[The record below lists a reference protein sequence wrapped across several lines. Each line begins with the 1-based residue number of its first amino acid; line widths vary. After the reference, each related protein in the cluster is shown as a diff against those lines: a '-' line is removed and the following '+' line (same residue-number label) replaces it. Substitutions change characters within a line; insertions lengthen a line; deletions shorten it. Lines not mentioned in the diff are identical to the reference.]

1 MQVMEAAAQSQPS
14 QPPCAE
20 LVALQFGLATH
31 DEYVGFSVLEQR
43 RKGQP
48 RDELNS
54 LKDPRLGIPAI
65 DDICATCGGINY
77 HECTGHFGHLE
88 LTQPIFHPNHM
99 RLVQRI
105 LQKICLACGLP
116 RLKKKK
122 LFGEEA
128 VNRKQKPQVND
139 LEDTNGEEEPPIVVE
154 ADLVENDANGRVILL
169 SSDDEEELPR
179 DILRV
184 ANGPMDFLVGSTS
197 EPGIMAELPR
207 LRSHKSKGKAHANGS
222 SPAEAPKSSRK
233 KFAGVKSRST
243 KDLGKIFK
251 GTPAGM
257 DVLNADVTQTT
268 RSSRRPCKHCSPGYP
283 DYRSILV
290 KILFIKGK
298 KKDDV
303 AQSLVLEVQGADRED
318 EFGLPND
325 FWKKITGADPLDD
338 EPAVPKRHFLS
349 ASEALKILRKI
360 PESAIGKLGM
370 NGLVARPE
378 GLVMKCVP
386 VPPNCIR
393 IAEHK
398 YSNHTTKVRF
408 GSDRVTR
415 TLQNLLTEINRIH
428 RTRGGKAVQ
437 RARRDE
443 SRALQILTAEY
454 LREKGAP
461 KAVPGKEPLK
471 KDRNGRLTKQDDP
484 RWTKDWLTQNILGK
498 GGNFTARAVVVG
510 DPLIGIEEIGVPLEI
525 AQKWTM
531 PERATQWNC
540 SKLQEYLDRTQML
553 QGFGKPGVTKIVR
566 NNQDYDVWAGS
577 THKVQI
583 GDVVFRNIQDGD
595 YVYVNRPPSVHKHS
609 LIALKVRVQD
619 GLVLTVNPM
628 ICPPLSGDFDGDIF
642 HIYIPQSL
650 QAIAELDQ
658 LMAVSQQIVSDHG
671 ERVILGLTQDTLL
684 AAHMLTASKVLVDR
698 ALMEQ
703 LSMWSSEQP
712 PQAAIVKSPKGGPF
726 WTGEQVF
733 SFTLPA
739 GLIVGTPDDRI
750 YIEGGQIIKWDD
762 GSTMLRNGNDSIAS
776 ALSVQLGPAA
786 LVNYLNTASGL
797 MHAWLQVE
805 GFSTGL
811 ADFQVAKSSTLRKI
825 MLNSI
830 SEEYFEGA
838 IRDSCHS
845 LRILDVEVRGTD
857 PVSPDILTKNVRV
870 LEQAA
875 QHAFRTRESIAEEIV
890 LKYAAKNNSLLS
902 MVKSGSKG
910 SRGKLLQQV
919 AGMGLQL
926 YKGEHLLPFSGS
938 RRPSME
944 ISAVSD
950 WWEDRG
956 LVCSSLVDGL
966 KATEL
971 FNHVIADR
979 MVTLRKHVDVVQP
992 GTLFKLLMLFLRDLH
1007 VMYDG
1012 SVRTQCGKNLVQFC
1026 YGGAVGVSRKMV
1038 SREGSPRN
1046 QFGMLL
1052 STAPA
1057 GDKVTWEEDDLQRW
1071 PKSLL
1076 AGEPVGILAA
1086 TAISHPAY
1094 ELMLDAPNLN
1104 GSFQPRPLKLIQET
1118 LYPREKSDFKPYDRC
1133 VLIRLVNC
1141 QCTDKYCLERRI
1153 LEVQAHLKRITL
1165 KTVAQSSAIE
1175 FWNMED
1181 FGLAGPSGEELRLGS
1196 PWLGHIKLSL
1206 EKMNYHQVKAED
1218 IVSRLRQKFSGT
1230 IKDPKR
1236 NPMGQIFFCYSRNC
1250 GISNGYCLHF
1260 SPRLPSKMQNQR
1272 NEDTY
1277 NAALQTLLMKVRGVM
1292 IPGLLESTV
1301 KGNEVLESVRI
1312 VSEGPSWTT
1321 WHDEF
1326 AHNQGLNEELI
1337 LEILVSPTKSKSNRG
1352 VAWSS
1357 VKEACLEI
1365 MDMVDWNR
1373 SMPYSVQEIR
1383 HALGVEVAYQTV
1395 MRRLGLALSKTA
1407 PYTDPVHVKLIAD
1420 MMTFSGDANG
1430 FTFSGFQDMN
1440 KSIGVSAPFTEAAV
1454 QKPIRTLLDAAGRGA
1469 TDSVESVMASCVFG
1483 KEARLGTGSNFG
1495 LLWQPS
1501 KGPRRF
1507 ATSKKLAEKDVH
1519 MILKEL
1525 DEKCIPDKAIPPSP
1539 THSLPGLSMLLG
1551 RDVDLDDGAGFS
1563 PQHASNSNDADDP
1576 WGSSPADNNGNDGA
1590 WGSSHP
1596 NKSGDDEGWGDSPVA
1611 KKDGG
1616 GWGAVGAASDG
1627 NGGWGAVGATRDDN
1641 GGWGA
1646 VGAATDGNGGWDEVN
1661 VNDRAMEQGEAVK
1674 SDEGGGWGSV
1684 TEKGVN
1690 NEEDGGWGGRV
1701 TETNTG
1707 NGDGWGSTVN
1717 GENRTN
1723 KDEDRQEDAEGGWGR
1738 GAAERSE
1745 EGGWGDVDDGSDE
1758 GRSQP
1763 NVNSETGTV
1772 PVQSGW
1778 DIASNDVAGTDGGNW
1793 SANPVKESG
1802 AGGWD
1807 SVSTE
1812 VVKDDGWDSMAV
1824 SQPESC
1830 RPGGSEYMDPRQGSG
1845 AENGL
1850 SQGRH
1855 FRARDEEDRGSVRSW
1870 SSRGGGK
1877 GRGRGGLERG
1887 PGSSRDTPVS
1897 GANVQPLGSRR
1908 GNTSWGDGGNAQQSS
1923 SWDDPTTKSSTS
1935 PHRGGDWN
1943 EPASDRPKA
1952 LPKSPNQDAGTE
1964 SAVEWGELVS
1974 GTTEVGGWDAISP
1987 ENHDATINTI
1997 KPSGRN
2003 GDRNEPASDR
2013 HGSRPRNRDWSEPA
2027 SDRRGGG
2034 GRGRYPSTRA
2044 MPRTFRQTEIEPE
2057 CKEIDD
2063 IVKSMRQIFRNQNNE
2078 TGGRLSDED
2087 DEAVQAVL
2095 TYHPKYSEK
2104 VGCGIAYIKVDNS
2117 PDYPDV
2123 RCFWLV
2129 RTDGSETD
2137 FSYRKCLREK
2147 VRREF
2152 PSFVDK
2158 YDELYDR
2165 KRPPP
2170 INAAEKGPSADQA
2183 EEASTHAGPVHEI
2196 DTQLQETSIQAVLFE
2211 EPAPTTDAE

>member
-20 LVALQFGLATH
+20 LVGLQFGLATH
-31 DEYVGFSVLEQR
+31 DDYVGFSVLEKR

-54 LKDPRLGIPAI
+54 LKDPRLGIPVT

-88 LTQPIFHPNHM
+88 LTQPIYHPNHVP
-99 RLVQRI
+99 LLQRI
-105 LQKICLACGLP
+105 LQKTCLACGLP
-116 RLKKKK
+116 RLKKK
-122 LFGEEA
+122 G
-128 VNRKQKPQVND
+128 Q
-139 LEDTNGEEEPPIVVE
+139 
-154 ADLVENDANGRVILL
+154 
-169 SSDDEEELPR
+169 
-179 DILRV
+179 
-184 ANGPMDFLVGSTS
+184 
-197 EPGIMAELPR
+197 
-207 LRSHKSKGKAHANGS
+207 
-222 SPAEAPKSSRK
+222 
-233 KFAGVKSRST
+233 
-243 KDLGKIFK
+243 
-251 GTPAGM
+251 GTPAGT

-268 RSSRRPCKHCSPGYP
+268 TSSRRPCKHCSPGYP

-290 KILFIKGK
+290 KILPVKGR

-303 AQSLVLEVQGADRED
+303 AQTLVLEVQGADRED
-318 EFGLPND
+318 EFRLPND
-325 FWKKITGADPLDD
+325 FWENITGADPLDD

-398 YSNHTTKVRF
+398 FPDHMAEVRF

-415 TLQNLLTEINRIH
+415 TLQNLLTEIKRNH
-428 RTRGGKAVQ
+428 RTRGGTATQ
-437 RARRDE
+437 RAKRDE

-471 KDRNGRLTKQDDP
+471 RERNGRLTKQDDP

-510 DPLIGIEEIGVPLEI
+510 DPLIGVEEIGVPLEI

-553 QGFGKPGVTKIVR
+553 QGFGKPGVSKIVR

-577 THKVQI
+577 THRVQI

-595 YVYVNRPPSVHKHS
+595 YVYVNRTPSVHKHS
-609 LIALKVRVQD
+609 LIALRVRVQD

-628 ICPPLSGDFDGDIF
+628 ICPPLGGDFDGDIF

-658 LMAVSQQIVSDHG
+658 LMAVPQQIVSDHG

-698 ALMEQ
+698 ALMQQ

-733 SFTLPA
+733 SLTLPA
-739 GLIVGTPDDRI
+739 GLIVGTPDDGI

-762 GSTMLRNGNDSIAS
+762 GSKMLRNGNDSIAW

-786 LVNYLNTASGL
+786 LVKYLNTASGL
-797 MHAWLQVE
+797 MHAWLQGE

-811 ADFQVAKSSTLRKI
+811 ADFEVAKSSTLRKN
-825 MLNSI
+825 MLKSI

-845 LRILDVEVRGTD
+845 LRILDVQVRGTD
-857 PVSPDILTKNVRV
+857 PVSPEILTKNVRV

-875 QHAFRTRESIAEEIV
+875 QHAFRTRESVAEEIV

-938 RRPSME
+938 RRPSTE

-979 MVTLRKHVDVVQP
+979 MVTLRKHVDVEQP

-1012 SVRTQCGKNLVQFC
+1012 SVRNQCGKNLVQFC
-1026 YGGAVGVSRKMV
+1026 YGGAVGVPRKTA
-1038 SREGSPRN
+1038 SKERSPRN

-1052 STAPA
+1052 STAPRQET
-1057 GDKVTWEEDDLQRW
+1057 VTWEEDDSQRW
-1071 PKSLL
+1071 RKSVL

-1133 VLIRLVNC
+1133 VLIRLVNS
-1141 QCTDKYCLERRI
+1141 QSTDKHCLERRI

-1165 KTVAQSSAIE
+1165 MMVAQSSAIE
-1175 FWNMED
+1175 LWDMEN
-1181 FGLAGPSGEELRLGS
+1181 FGLAGPSGQELRLGS

-1206 EKMNYHQVKAED
+1206 EKMNYHQVEAKD

-1230 IKDPKR
+1230 NPKK
-1236 NPMGQIFFCYSRNC
+1236 NLMGQIFFCFSPNC
-1250 GISNGYCLHF
+1250 GTSNGYCLHF
-1260 SPRLPSKMQNQR
+1260 SPRLPCKMQNQDNDEAY
-1272 NEDTY
+1272 NE
-1277 NAALQTLLMKVRGVM
+1277 ALQTLLMNVRGIM

-1312 VSEGPSWTT
+1312 ISEGPSWTT

-1326 AHNQGLNEELI
+1326 AHNQGLNEELV
-1337 LEILVSPTKSKSNRG
+1337 LEILVDPRRTKSKRG

-1365 MDMVDWNR
+1365 MDVVDWNR

-1383 HALGVEVAYQTV
+1383 HALGVEVAYRTV
-1395 MRRLGLALSKTA
+1395 MRRLGLALSSTA
-1407 PYTDPVHVKLIAD
+1407 PYTDPVHVNLIAD
-1420 MMTFSGDANG
+1420 LMTFSADANG
-1430 FTFSGFQDMN
+1430 FTYSGFRDMN

-1454 QKPIRTLLDAAGRGA
+1454 QKPIRTLLDAAERGA
-1469 TDSVESVMASCVFG
+1469 SDSVESVMASCVFG
-1483 KEARLGTGSNFG
+1483 IEARLGTGSNFG

-1501 KGPRRF
+1501 KGPRTF
-1507 ATSKKLAEKDVH
+1507 ETSKKLAEKDHVH
-1519 MILKEL
+1519 VILKEL
-1525 DEKCIPDKAIPPSP
+1525 DEKCIPDKALPPSP
-1539 THSLPGLSMLLG
+1539 THSLPGLSMLPG

-1563 PQHASNSNDADDP
+1563 PPHASITSNDIADDP
-1576 WGSSPADNNGNDGA
+1576 WGSSPADNNGNDGE

-1596 NKSGDDEGWGDSPVA
+1596 NKSGNDEGWGDSPEA
-1611 KKDGG
+1611 KKDG
-1616 GWGAVGAASDG
+1616 
-1627 NGGWGAVGATRDDN
+1627 
-1641 GGWGA
+1641 
-1646 VGAATDGNGGWDEVN
+1646 
-1661 VNDRAMEQGEAVK
+1661 
-1674 SDEGGGWGSV
+1674 
-1684 TEKGVN
+1684 
-1690 NEEDGGWGGRV
+1690 
-1701 TETNTG
+1701 NT
-1707 NGDGWGSTVN
+1707 
-1717 GENRTN
+1717 
-1723 KDEDRQEDAEGGWGR
+1723 
-1738 GAAERSE
+1738 
-1745 EGGWGDVDDGSDE
+1745 
-1758 GRSQP
+1758 
-1763 NVNSETGTV
+1763 
-1772 PVQSGW
+1772 
-1778 DIASNDVAGTDGGNW
+1778 
-1793 SANPVKESG
+1793 
-1802 AGGWD
+1802 
-1807 SVSTE
+1807 
-1812 VVKDDGWDSMAV
+1812 
-1824 SQPESC
+1824 
-1830 RPGGSEYMDPRQGSG
+1830 
-1845 AENGL
+1845 
-1850 SQGRH
+1850 
-1855 FRARDEEDRGSVRSW
+1855 SW
-1870 SSRGGGK
+1870 
-1877 GRGRGGLERG
+1877 
-1887 PGSSRDTPVS
+1887 
-1897 GANVQPLGSRR
+1897 
-1908 GNTSWGDGGNAQQSS
+1908 GNTSWGDGGNTQQ
-1923 SWDDPTTKSSTS
+1923 WIDLTTKSSAS
-1935 PHRGGDWN
+1935 PHRDGDWN
-1943 EPASDRPKA
+1943 DPASERPKA

-1974 GTTEVGGWDAISP
+1974 GTSEVGGWDAISP
-1987 ENHDATINTI
+1987 ENHDATVNTI

-2013 HGSRPRNRDWSEPA
+2013 HGSRPRNGDWSEPA

-2044 MPRTFRQTEIEPE
+2044 MPRTFRQTEIDPE

-2063 IVKSMRQIFRNQNNE
+2063 IVKSMRQILRNQNNE
-2078 TGGRLSDED
+2078 TGGRLPVED

-2147 VRREF
+2147 VLREF

-2170 INAAEKGPSADQA
+2170 INSAEKGPSADQA
-2183 EEASTHAGPVHEI
+2183 EEVSTPAGPHYKI
-2196 DTQLQETSIQAVLFE
+2196 DTQSGRLQESGIQAVLFE
-2211 EPAPTTDAE
+2211 EPAPTTDAD